1 MSFTTTIK
9 ISVNKNHTLRA
20 HEYTFSWGHLLQ
32 LQETGPEV
40 NTPQVAQPTCSWDK
54 GRIYE
59 DSFPLL
65 FKQNW
70 KNLKPGNP

>member
-20 HEYTFSWGHLLQ
+20 YEYTFPWGCSLQ
-32 LQETGPEV
+32 LQEPGPEE
-40 NTPQVAQPTCSWDK
+40 NTPQVTQPTCSWDRE
-54 GRIYE
+54 RICK
-59 DSFPLL
+59 DSFLLL

-70 KNLKPGNP
+70 KNLKPGNQ